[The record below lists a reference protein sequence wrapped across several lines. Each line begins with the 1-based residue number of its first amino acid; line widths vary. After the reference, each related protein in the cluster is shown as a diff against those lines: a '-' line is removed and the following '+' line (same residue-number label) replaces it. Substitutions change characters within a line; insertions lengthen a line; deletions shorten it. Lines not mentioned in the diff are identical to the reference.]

1 MKWVYI
7 IIIIGNFYENN
18 FKFKFFQKEYEIMQ
32 SASNFA
38 YSYQNNE
45 VISNK
50 SRWKDFGIYTLE
62 FIASSPLPALEALLY
77 MVSLSLGEG
86 DMCSNEK
93 HTLSEELREVIILGS
108 INSVVISGTCELI
121 GRLTKKR
128 GNFLHSAIGTFIG
141 SSITCCGMMGYSF
154 YRKYEISDILI
165 LSFAALIGTVPQL
178 CGVIGYNLKCHK

>member
-32 SASNFA
+32 SASNFI
-38 YSYQNNE
+38 YSSQNKGT
-45 VISNK
+45 ISNK

-62 FIASSPLPALEALLY
+62 FIASSPLPALEAGLY
-77 MVSLSLGEG
+77 ILGAMYSVDYGEPPA
-86 DMCSNEK
+86 
-93 HTLSEELREVIILGS
+93 LREMLGIGIIFTS
-108 INSVVISGTCELI
+108 INSIIIPGTCELI

-141 SSITCCGMMGYSF
+141 SSITCCGMMGYSL
-154 YRKYEISDILI
+154 YRRNEISDVLI

-178 CGVIGYNLKCHK
+178 CGVIGYNLK

>member
-45 VISNK
+45 TISNK

-77 MVSLSLGEG
+77 MVSLSWGEG
-86 DMCSNEK
+86 DMCVREK
-93 HTLSEELREVIILGS
+93 HTLSEEIRGVIIWGS
-108 INSVVISGTCELI
+108 INSIVISGTCELI

-141 SSITCCGMMGYSF
+141 SSITWWGVGYYTYSRGGELPSYLQF
-154 YRKYEISDILI
+154 
-165 LSFAALIGTVPQL
+165 SFAALVGTVPQL
-178 CGVIGYNLKCHK
+178 CGVIGYNLK